1 MKIRLNP
8 RILTL
13 VLIIILIPLTAIMI
27 FPTNT
32 VAATPSLTENFS
44 NNAFNS
50 SIWKTFQQGTGPSV
64 TIANQSL
71 LVTIPTGSTND
82 PTT

>member
-27 FPTNT
+27 FPNT
-32 VAATPSLTENFS
+32 VAATPSQTENFS